1 MTRNF
6 FLAELV
12 IIYLFFTSIVFAGN
26 FNYYDKGKILFDKK
40 QFDKSKFLFEKDIVF
55 NPKNEKSYLYLAKIF
70 NQNENEQNEELNLNS
85 VLILNPKNDE
95 ALYMM
100 ILLKIKQ
107 YDYAQAKQL
116 IKKFD
121 LVCKSFC
128 SKKAEI
134 EKKFSKLV
142 PDDAKDNN

>member
-1 MTRNF
+1 M
-6 FLAELV
+6 
-12 IIYLFFTSIVFAGN
+12 
-26 FNYYDKGKILFDKK
+26 
-40 QFDKSKFLFEKDIVF
+40 FEKDIVF
-55 NPKNEKSYLYLAKIF
+55 NPKSEKSYLYLAKIF

-121 LVCKSFC
+121 LVCKSLC

>member
-6 FLAELV
+6 FLTELV
-12 IIYLFFTSIVFAGN
+12 IIYLFFTSIGFSGN
-26 FNYYDKGKILFDKK
+26 LNYYDKGKILFDKK

-55 NPKNEKSYLYLAKIF
+55 NPKSEKSYLYLAKIF
-70 NQNENEQNEELNLNS
+70 NQNENEQSEELNLNS

-128 SKKAEI
+128 SKKTEI
-134 EKKFSKLV
+134 EEKFNKLV

>member
-1 MTRNF
+1 MKKTYFLIKVLTVF
-6 FLAELV
+6 F
-12 IIYLFFTSIVFAGN
+12 FFISSGLTAKI
-26 FNYYDKGKILFDKK
+26 NYFDKGKILFDKK
-40 QFDKSKFLFEKDIVF
+40 EYEKSKIFFEKDIVF
-55 NPKNEKSYLYLAKIF
+55 NPKSEKSYLYLAKIF

-128 SKKAEI
+128 SKKTEI
-134 EKKFSKLV
+134 EEKFSKLV

>member
-1 MTRNF
+1 MTKF
-6 FLAELV
+6 FSLTWVV
-12 IIYLFFTSIVFAGN
+12 IICLFFTSMGFSGN

-40 QFDKSKFLFEKDIVF
+40 QFEESKFLFEKDIVF
-55 NPKNEKSYLYLAKIF
+55 NPKNERSYLYLAKIF

-95 ALYMM
+95 AMYMM

-107 YDYAQAKQL
+107 YDYDQAKQL
-116 IKKFD
+116 IKKFN

-128 SKKAEI
+128 SKKTEI
-134 EKKFSKLV
+134 KEKFSKLT
-142 PDDAKDNN
+142 PDNEKDNN

>member
-1 MTRNF
+1 MNRNC
-6 FLAELV
+6 FLVRVL
-12 IIYLFFTSIVFAGN
+12 IIYLFFSINAFAEKYN
-26 FNYYDKGKILFDKK
+26 YFNEGKTLFDKEK
-40 QFDKSKFLFEKDIVF
+40 FEKSKNFFEKDIVF
-55 NPKNEKSYLYLAKIF
+55 NPKSEKSYLYLAKIF
-70 NQNENEQNEELNLNS
+70 NKIENEQSEELNLSS

-95 ALYMM
+95 AIYMM

-107 YDYAQAKQL
+107 YDYDQAKQL

-128 SKKAEI
+128 SKKTEI
-134 EKKFSKLV
+134 EEKFSKLV

>member
-1 MTRNF
+1 MTHNF
-6 FLAELV
+6 FLTGLV
-12 IIYLFFTSIVFAGN
+12 IIYLFFTSIGFSGE
-26 FNYYDKGKILFDKK
+26 FNYHDKGKILFDKK

-134 EKKFSKLV
+134 EEKFSKLV
-142 PDDAKDNN
+142 PDNAKDNN

>member
-12 IIYLFFTSIVFAGN
+12 IIYLFFTSIGFSEN
-26 FNYYDKGKILFDKK
+26 FNYHDKGKILFDKK

>member
-1 MTRNF
+1 MTHNF
-6 FLAELV
+6 FLTGLV
-12 IIYLFFTSIVFAGN
+12 IIYLFFTSIGFSGD
-26 FNYYDKGKILFDKK
+26 FNYHDKGKILFDKK
-40 QFDKSKFLFEKDIVF
+40 QFDQSKFLFEKDIVF

>member
-6 FLAELV
+6 FLTEFV
-12 IIYLFFTSIVFAGN
+12 ILYLFFTSIGFSGDL
-26 FNYYDKGKILFDKK
+26 NYHDKGKILFDKK

-128 SKKAEI
+128 SKKTEI

>member
-1 MTRNF
+1 MTRYF

-12 IIYLFFTSIVFAGN
+12 IIYLFFTSIVFSGN

-40 QFDKSKFLFEKDIVF
+40 QFEKSKFLFEKDIVF

-70 NQNENEQNEELNLNS
+70 NQSDNEQNEELNLNS

>member
-12 IIYLFFTSIVFAGN
+12 IIYLFFTSIVFSGN

-70 NQNENEQNEELNLNS
+70 NQDENEQNEELNLNS

>member
-1 MTRNF
+1 MTHNF
-6 FLAELV
+6 FLTGLV
-12 IIYLFFTSIVFAGN
+12 IIYLSFTSIGFSGD
-26 FNYYDKGKILFDKK
+26 FNYHDKGKILFDKK

>member
-1 MTRNF
+1 MTHNF
-6 FLAELV
+6 FLTGLV
-12 IIYLFFTSIVFAGN
+12 IIYLFFTSIGFSGDL
-26 FNYYDKGKILFDKK
+26 NYHDKGKILFDKK

-70 NQNENEQNEELNLNS
+70 NQDENEQNEELNLNS

-100 ILLKIKQ
+100 IILKIKQ
-107 YDYAQAKQL
+107 YDYAEAKQL
-116 IKKFD
+116 IKKFN

-128 SKKAEI
+128 SKKTEI

>member
-1 MTRNF
+1 MTHNF
-6 FLAELV
+6 FLTGLV
-12 IIYLFFTSIVFAGN
+12 IIYLFFTSIVFSGN

>member
-1 MTRNF
+1 MTHNF
-6 FLAELV
+6 FLTGLV
-12 IIYLFFTSIVFAGN
+12 IIYLFFTSIGFSGD

-55 NPKNEKSYLYLAKIF
+55 NPKNEKSYLYLAKIS

-95 ALYMM
+95 AIYML
-100 ILLKIKQ
+100 ILLRIKQ
-107 YDYAQAKQL
+107 SDYLEAKNL
-116 IKKFD
+116 IDKFN

-128 SKKAEI
+128 QKKSEI
-134 EKKFSKLV
+134 NEKLDKIT
-142 PDDAKDNN
+142 P

>member
-12 IIYLFFTSIVFAGN
+12 IIYLFFTSISFSGD
-26 FNYYDKGKILFDKK
+26 FNYYDKGKILFDQK

-55 NPKNEKSYLYLAKIF
+55 NPKSEKSYLYLAKIF

-100 ILLKIKQ
+100 TLLKIKQ

-116 IKKFD
+116 IKKFN

>member
-1 MTRNF
+1 MTHNF
-6 FLAELV
+6 FPTGLV
-12 IIYLFFTSIVFAGN
+12 IIYLFFTSISFSGD

-55 NPKNEKSYLYLAKIF
+55 NPKSEKSYLYLAKIF

-128 SKKAEI
+128 SKKTEI